1 MLPPSGSPIV
11 WTLSEGLDAR
21 AKAYLSKVESEDLVA
36 EYVDYL
42 RKVGAAVIGNAERR
56 SFLSNPYSE
65 DCLRK
70 MAESTGHIIIRRHE
84 LTPEQYEAEVRA
96 EVERCRSHVMPA
108 AKEWNEWYCQM
119 LFRIE
124 TCFEARY
131 RYWEANAIERA
142 KAGKEGRLAEWFRR
156 VQRELYPDATTD
168 PHARIPDCW
177 KKVLPVS
184 FFIRNGWSAWLRSR
198 TISACGVSPCPP
210 SAWRVPHGGFSACI
224 WSALTIGSAEKC

>member
-156 VQRELYPDATTD
+156 VQRELIPGRHHGPSRAHTRLLEEGAAGFLLQPDRCTE
-168 PHARIPDCW
+168 C
-177 KKVLPVS
+177 L
-184 FFIRNGWSAWLRSR
+184 
-198 TISACGVSPCPP
+198 
-210 SAWRVPHGGFSACI
+210 
-224 WSALTIGSAEKC
+224 